1 MATANVTKLDF
12 YEVLS
17 VSRDASDQELKTAYR
32 KLAMQY
38 HPDRN
43 PGDAAA
49 EEKFKECSEAYQV
62 LSDSEKRAAYDR
74 YGHAAFN
81 GGGGGNPFT
90 GGFGGAQDLGDIF
103 GDLFGEMFNMGGNS
117 RTASRVQRGRDLRY
131 DLTLEFEEAVFGI
144 EKEITI
150 RRMET
155 CNDCKGSGAAKG
167 KAAATCTQCGGRGQ
181 QRFQQG
187 FFSVARTC
195 TVCGGTGTLIVD
207 PCTTCRGETRV
218 QAEHKILVKVPAG
231 VEQDTRIRY
240 QSEGEA
246 GKFGGPAGDLYV
258 VLNVKAHKFFERDG
272 DDLHCVMPISFPQA
286 ALGTELEIQTLE
298 GPATIKIPEG
308 TQNGREFKLPRQG
321 RSPPERTRQRR
332 PHRPDSRT
340 DPNQAQPSPE
350 GSATPTERHNDRRK
364 HANLPRPLRE
374 GKRNLQ
380 LNFSG
385 FSAGQALRKN
395 CEVQATINPGSST
408 QSQ

>member
-1 MATANVTKLDF
+1 MATANVTKLDY

-32 KLAMQY
+32 KLAMQF

-62 LSDSEKRAAYDR
+62 LSDAEKRAAYDR
-74 YGHAAFN
+74 YGHAAFQGA
-81 GGGGGNPFT
+81 GGGGGNPFA
-90 GGFGGAQDLGDIF
+90 GGFSGNAQDLGDIF
-103 GDLFGEMFNMGGNS
+103 GDLFGEMFNMGGQS
-117 RTASRVQRGRDLRY
+117 GRKASRVQRGRDLRY
-131 DLTLEFEEAVFGI
+131 DLTLEFEEAVFGK

-155 CNDCKGSGAAKG
+155 CTDCKGTGAAKG
-167 KAAATCTQCGGRGQ
+167 KAPVTCTQCGGRGQ

-195 TVCGGTGTLIVD
+195 SVCGGTGTLIVD
-207 PCTTCRGETRV
+207 PCPTCKGETRV
-218 QAEHKILVKVPAG
+218 QTEHSILVKVPAG

-240 QSEGEA
+240 QGEGEA
-246 GKFGGPAGDLYV
+246 GKFAGPAGDLYV

-298 GPATIKIPEG
+298 GPATIKVPEG
-308 TQNGREFKLPRQG
+308 TQSGKEFKLRGKGVPHLNSHGKGDLVVEIRVQTPGKLNKQQKELLRQL
-321 RSPPERTRQRR
+321 SETMVVE
-332 PHRPDSRT
+332 
-340 DPNQAQPSPE
+340 N
-350 GSATPTERHNDRRK
+350 TPTSRGLFEK
-364 HANLPRPLRE
+364 IKE
-374 GKRNLQ
+374 V
-380 LNFSG
+380 FS
-385 FSAGQALRKN
+385 
-395 CEVQATINPGSST
+395 
-408 QSQ
+408 

>member
-1 MATANVTKLDF
+1 MSATANVTKLDY

-17 VSRDASDQELKTAYR
+17 ISRDASDQELKAAYR

-43 PGDAAA
+43 PDDPSA

-62 LSDSEKRAAYDR
+62 LSDPEKRAAYDR

-81 GGGGGNPFT
+81 GGFGGGGSPFS
-90 GGFGGAQDLGDIF
+90 GFGGAQDLGDIF
-103 GDLFGEMFNMGGNS
+103 GDLFGEMFNMGGS
-117 RTASRVQRGRDLRY
+117 GRKASRVQRGRDLRY

-155 CNDCKGSGAAKG
+155 CQDCKGTGAARG
-167 KAAATCTQCGGRGQ
+167 KAPVTCTQCGGRGQ

-195 TVCGGTGTLIVD
+195 SVCGGTGTLIVD
-207 PCTTCRGETRV
+207 PCQTCRGETRV
-218 QAEHKILVKVPAG
+218 QTEHKILVKVPAG

-240 QSEGEA
+240 QGEGEA
-246 GKFGGPAGDLYV
+246 GKFAGPAGDLYV
-258 VLNVKAHKFFERDG
+258 VLSVKAHKFFERDG

-298 GPATIKIPEG
+298 GPATIKVPEG
-308 TQNGREFKLPRQG
+308 TQSGKEFKLRG
-321 RSPPERTRQRR
+321 KGV
-332 PHRPDSRT
+332 PHLNSHGKGDLIVEIRVQT
-340 DPNQAQPSPE
+340 PSKLNKQQKE
-350 GSATPTERHNDRRK
+350 LLRELSETLVIENTPTSRGIFDKVKEM
-364 HANLPRPLRE
+364 
-374 GKRNLQ
+374 
-380 LNFSG
+380 FS
-385 FSAGQALRKN
+385 
-395 CEVQATINPGSST
+395 
-408 QSQ
+408 